1 MGILCRRN
9 GRKGYNRVAGWK
21 TTRKRKEAR
30 DEWEKRKLSRRET
43 WSERLGYYCWQH
55 KAMPSAAM
63 AVAENRKTEG
73 AEDRQGD
80 GGRDTEVPVVG
91 RLQLLRLR
99 RLLFLI
105 LVLVLVLLLLVVLLV
120 LRLLCIMAPRELLG
134 DLPHIVDDLTP
145 RELALLDEV
154 VLQHRRGHLLA
165 LFPHVLAH
173 PLHELVCKLGVLRE
187 ETLEHIPALL
197 VGDVLELHVHVHPP
211 VADQRCV
218 ELLPE
223 VGRQHEDLPLRH
235 PDPVEGVQQP
245 AEGHC
250 ALPTVLTPLR
260 EQRIDVLKHN
270 QAPRRRRR
278 HCRLQHVVRELRV
291 RRLHE
296 AQVPPPLPRQGL
308 NEGGLPRTRHPPE
321 EVCPLVR
328 NAVLRVEPPRP
339 IAQELLEVI
348 HHALPLLDRQ
358 HN

>member
-1 MGILCRRN
+1 
-9 GRKGYNRVAGWK
+9 
-21 TTRKRKEAR
+21 
-30 DEWEKRKLSRRET
+30 
-43 WSERLGYYCWQH
+43 
-55 KAMPSAAM
+55 MPSGRRASAAV

-73 AEDRQGD
+73 TEDRQGD
-80 GGRDTEVPVVG
+80 GGGDTEVPVMG
-91 RLQLLRLR
+91 RLQLLL
-99 RLLFLI
+99 LLFLI
-105 LVLVLVLLLLVVLLV
+105 LVLVLLFLVLVLVVLLV
-120 LRLLCIMAPRELLG
+120 LRLFLCIIAPRELLG
-134 DLPHIVDDLTP
+134 DSPHIVDDLTP

-328 NAVLRVEPPRP
+328 NAVLRVEPPHTR
-339 IAQELLEVI
+339 AQELLEVI
-348 HHALPLLDRQ
+348 HHQLPLLRRQ